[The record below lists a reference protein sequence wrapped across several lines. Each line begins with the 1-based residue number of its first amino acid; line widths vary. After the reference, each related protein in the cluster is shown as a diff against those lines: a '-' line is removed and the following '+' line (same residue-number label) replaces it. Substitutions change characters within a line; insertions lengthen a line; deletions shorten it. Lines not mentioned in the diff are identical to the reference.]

1 MPTTNQALPT
11 GNQTTGAQTAGAQD
25 DRAAVDER
33 LKQAILDKRQAE
45 IDAWNNQIEQLK
57 GSLNQL
63 SDEARQEAQ
72 KRLDQLVQA
81 REQGMEQLQHLR
93 QATRSN
99 WETLL
104 QQSDAT
110 FQNLADRFHS
120 LVEKNT

>member
-1 MPTTNQALPT
+1 MTNTNQVM
-11 GNQTTGAQTAGAQD
+11 TTGAQED
-25 DRAAVDER
+25 SAAVDER
-33 LKQAILDKRQAE
+33 LKQSILDKRQAD
-45 IDAWNNQIEQLK
+45 IDAWDRQIEQLE
-57 GSLNQL
+57 GNFNQL
-63 SDEARQEAQ
+63 TDEARQEAQ

-81 REQGMEQLQHLR
+81 RDQGMEQLQHLR

-110 FQNLADRFHS
+110 VQNLADRFRN